1 MLDEA
6 GDSEGAGPRADDVD
20 VVALKQPLEADEDE
34 AHSLAGSWRARDVNP
49 RRRSVHQIQLLRRQ
63 HQKGQ
68 PPAQFRHRLA
78 FRSHLHARWDGA
90 VDMDCR
96 GRPHEPA
103 VVSINVVSGYSQA
116 CVLFFGVGG
125 AGCGS
130 FI

>member
-6 GDSEGAGPRADDVD
+6 GDSEGAEPGADDVD

-34 AHSLAGSWRARDVNP
+34 AQSLACSWGACDVNP

-78 FRSHLHARWDGA
+78 FRSHLHARGDRA

-103 VVSINVVSGYSQA
+103 VVSIIVVSGQV
-116 CVLFFGVGG
+116 CVLFLGVGA